1 VQHDK
6 PQISPA
12 NIPQT
17 QLRQQLS
24 QQLNQQKATTYLQG
38 LPNSL
43 ILVASFPNF
52 ELQEDLGFYRAV
64 ATNVVKKTERV
75 G

>member
-1 VQHDK
+1 MQHDK

-52 ELQEDLGFYRAV
+52 ELQEGFYRAV